1 MKKNKRG
8 FVLMETIVVVTVLC
22 VVLVI
27 LYGAYSK
34 ILIEVSNKS
43 LHDNTEYI
51 YKTRVI
57 REFLEDKVDI
67 VDFMASE
74 YVVGYCSDLLPQYKN
89 CNDTSLEGNE
99 LFSFMKIK
107 GIYFVL
113 WDKNTTMT
121 GRFNPL
127 EPTTQQYMY
136 TIDEE
141 ISDEPYRIMV
151 VMYESE
157 NEYMEGEYEYA
168 HLRFGSR
175 G

>member
-1 MKKNKRG
+1 MKKNRG

-34 ILIEVSNKS
+34 IFIEVNNKS

-51 YKTRVI
+51 YKSRVI
-57 REFLEDKVDI
+57 REYLEEKIDI
-67 VDFMASE
+67 VDFMGSD
-74 YVVGYCSDLLPQYKN
+74 YVSGYCSDLLPQFKS
-89 CNDTSLEGNE
+89 CKDTSLDGND
-99 LFSFMKIK
+99 LFNFMKIK
-107 GIYFVL
+107 GIYFIL
-113 WDKNTTMT
+113 WDEKSLLT
-121 GRFNPL
+121 GRFNSL

-136 TIDEE
+136 KIDEE

-151 VMYESE
+151 VMFESE
-157 NEYMEGEYEYA
+157 NGYVEGEYEYA